1 MRIIAPM
8 MILIML
14 TSTLAGCTGGDP
26 DGGGND
32 EIDMDVLNSLID
44 DNLQDF
50 INNTTITVENHYHN
64 NTTIINN
71 DNSQNNITGSSS
83 GVGINGTSNGIIRTI
98 DFVFN
103 LEYLFNST
111 PIVPGDRTN
120 TYTTIWT
127 YYDYA
132 TNSERTDS
140 FTFDC
145 SVYYLVGS
153 ANSSNQV
160 TYWEN
165 SNYYHDA
172 WVDNGYNNTMRD
184 IFSNLV
190 WEENLRWA
198 CDENYYGN
206 ENSDDYDD
214 VVVFNF
220 VIPEGH
226 AIYCLYE
233 SQRPTLFA
241 KTNSYESDGTQ
252 IWQQQEVGS
261 LRVDG
266 MPVTCNNY
274 YYPESFGGEYE
285 MNAVIRM
292 NNLYEN
298 TDYRLLYTYKLVEVI
313 PHDITDIED

>member
-1 MRIIAPM
+1 
-8 MILIML
+8 
-14 TSTLAGCTGGDP
+14 
-26 DGGGND
+26 
-32 EIDMDVLNSLID
+32 
-44 DNLQDF
+44 
-50 INNTTITVENHYHN
+50 
-64 NTTIINN
+64 
-71 DNSQNNITGSSS
+71 
-83 GVGINGTSNGIIRTI
+83 
-98 DFVFN
+98 
-103 LEYLFNST
+103 
-111 PIVPGDRTN
+111 
-120 TYTTIWT
+120 
-127 YYDYA
+127 
-132 TNSERTDS
+132 
-140 FTFDC
+140 
-145 SVYYLVGS
+145 
-153 ANSSNQV
+153 
-160 TYWEN
+160 
-165 SNYYHDA
+165 
-172 WVDNGYNNTMRD
+172 MRD

-274 YYPESFGGEYE
+274 YYPESFGVEYE
-285 MNAVIRM
+285 MNSLIRM
-292 NNLYEN
+292 NNLY
-298 TDYRLLYTYKLVEVI
+298 
-313 PHDITDIED
+313 